1 MLKHIREFQE
11 FHPDWGKL
19 NEDIF
24 DDIFDKLRGIF
35 NKVYRK
41 PEQKKVL
48 TNKKKVEKSPL
59 YGEHMFYLPHQQ
71 GPSGAASLVKILE
84 GKEKLTTALRN
95 KLLNNMP
102 ASDVRYTKVLRGND
116 IVAVRAFLDYQ
127 KGTWDNY
134 KKSAL
139 SEIKSESNRKVKD
152 AIQKIKSPKLSRD
165 FLTTVAYK
173 ESRFNPNPSTNK
185 SYTGLFQIGG
195 PAWAQLKRIN
205 PTKYK
210 GKNPPLD
217 PTLNAQ
223 AGYDYLNWSFEQ
235 FKKLTEK

>member
-1 MLKHIREFQE
+1 MLKHIKEYQE
-11 FHPDWGKL
+11 FDNDIEIL
-19 NEDIF
+19 NEGIF
-24 DDIFDKLRGIF
+24 DDIFDKLRSIF
-35 NKVYRK
+35 NKIYKK

-48 TNKKKVEKSPL
+48 TNKKKVEKSPI

-84 GKEKLTTALRN
+84 GKEKLTSSLRN

-102 ASDVRYTKVLRGND
+102 ASDVRYAKVLRGND

-127 KGTWDNY
+127 KGTWDSY
-134 KKSAL
+134 KKAAL
-139 SEIKSESNRKVKD
+139 TEIKTEKNRKVRD
-152 AIQKIKSPKLSRD
+152 AIQKIKSPKLSKD

-185 SYTGLFQIGG
+185 SYTGLFQIGM
-195 PAWAQLKRIN
+195 PAWNQLKRIN
-205 PTKYK
+205 PSKYK
-210 GKNPPLD
+210 GKNPPID
-217 PTLNAQ
+217 PVLNAQ

-235 FKKLTEK
+235 FKKLTK

>member
-11 FHPDWGKL
+11 FHTDGGKI

-48 TNKKKVEKSPL
+48 TNKKKVEKSPI

-84 GKEKLTTALRN
+84 GKEKLSTSLRN

-134 KKSAL
+134 KKEAL
-139 SEIKSESNRKVKD
+139 SKIRSVENKKVRD

-185 SYTGLFQIGG
+185 SYTGLFQIGR
-195 PAWAQLKRIN
+195 PAWDQLKKIN
-205 PTKYK
+205 PSKYK
-210 GKNPPLD
+210 GKNPPID
-217 PTLNAQ
+217 PALNAQ

-235 FKKLTEK
+235 FKKLTQ